1 MPFNTKLFEE
11 YYSELIFT
19 TIMLLFFLQLFSDFV
34 ETTYILLLMTLSLN
48 QNVLVL
54 LFMFSPII
62 FLVFRRTIPD
72 KLLIVAG
79 GVMIACRVVEP
90 LFDSVARMVLSGL
103 GVGCFFILF
112 PALLLFVKSDEKNQS
127 ILTFG
132 IGLSLALAASVL
144 LRTLNFTIDL
154 STHGWGQAIGWILAV
169 IGVFMLAGF
178 SKKVQDVASPDP
190 QPRVDASAGAP
201 PRLRKRSLAG
211 ITFGLAS
218 ILFFVSFVFS
228 SPVVLSR
235 WTESSYVA
243 VVSAVALMTAL
254 FALIMLYRPNLI
266 GRLTPK
272 VVLIWNLIFVALFVL
287 TVYVNQIP
295 FPDISATYPIIVPT
309 TSFLLHIPLYLMIAA
324 FPIILID
331 FMLLSHK
338 LASLELVPT
347 SRAAGIAFTLGG
359 GLYMLVLLFTLILT
373 SVWGFVPVIG
383 LLFRDMFW
391 FIFLIAGLV
400 LLIAIY
406 KVKDNIPSFD
416 APSKLPRTETIVAGL
431 LIVMFLGTLTGSI
444 AFEARPIVQSG
455 DATSLRLLTYN
466 IAQGVNDVDVKN
478 YDGQLEIVRDIDADI
493 IGLQESS
500 KIAGSSDVV
509 RFFANKLNL
518 FSYFGPKGVTGT
530 TGVALLSKYPIENP
544 RTIYHYSENVDR
556 KQTATIEAEITV
568 GSRTFT
574 VYVTHTYGRTS
585 TKMILQN
592 DILDA
597 SSGKSDVIFMGDFN
611 FRPNTEPYN
620 LTTSVLDDSWW
631 VKWPTGVD
639 SLGENNSGEIDHIF
653 LSPGT
658 IVSDCQYVTDPQS
671 DHPAYWADI
680 QW

>member
-1 MPFNTKLFEE
+1 MPVDTGLFEE

-19 TIMLLFFLQLFSDFV
+19 SIILLFFIQLFSDFV
-34 ETTYILLLMTLSLN
+34 ESTYILLLMTLSLN

-54 LFMFSPII
+54 LFMFSPVILLI
-62 FLVFRRTIPD
+62 FRRSIPD

-79 GVMIACRVVEP
+79 GVMIASRVVEP
-90 LFDSVARMVLSGL
+90 LFDTVGRMVLSGL

-112 PALLLFVKSDEKNQS
+112 PALLLFVRSDEKNQCG
-127 ILTFG
+127 LTFG
-132 IGLSLALAASVL
+132 IGLSFALAASVL

-154 STHGWGQAIGWILAV
+154 STHGWGQALGWVLAA
-169 IGVFMLAGF
+169 IGVFMLVGF
-178 SKKVQDVASPDP
+178 SKKVQGVVL
-190 QPRVDASAGAP
+190 QPRIASEP
-201 PRLRKRSLAG
+201 TSHRLRKRTLAG
-211 ITFGLAS
+211 ITFGLTS
-218 ILFFVSFVFS
+218 ILFFVSFAFS
-228 SPVVLSR
+228 SPGVISR

-243 VVSAVALMTAL
+243 VVSGVALMTTL
-254 FALIMLYRPNLI
+254 FALILLYRPHLI
-266 GRLTPK
+266 SGLTTR
-272 VVLIWNLIFVALFVL
+272 VILLWNLLFVALFVV

-295 FPDISATYPIIVPT
+295 FPDVPATYPIIVPT
-309 TSFLLHIPLYLMIAA
+309 TTFLLHIPMYLMIAS

-383 LLFRDMFW
+383 PLLRDMFW
-391 FIFLIAGLV
+391 FIVLIAGLV

-406 KVKDNIPSFD
+406 KVKDNVPTFGVPD
-416 APSKLPRTETIVAGL
+416 KLPRTETIIAVL
-431 LIVMFLGTLTGSI
+431 LIVMFLGTLTGSM
-444 AFEARPIVQSG
+444 AFEPHPVTQAG
-455 DATSLRLLTYN
+455 DPVSLRLLTYN
-466 IAQGVNDVDVKN
+466 IAQGMNDVDTKN
-478 YDGQLEIVRDIDADI
+478 YDGQLELIRGIDADV
-493 IGLQESS
+493 IGLQETS
-500 KIAGSSDVV
+500 KIAGNSDVV
-509 RFFANKLNL
+509 RYFANKLNL
-518 FSYFGPKGVTGT
+518 YSYFGPKGVTGT

-544 RTIYHYSENVDR
+544 RTIYHYCEDVDR

-568 GSRTFT
+568 GSRTLT

-597 SSGKSDVIFMGDFN
+597 SSGKSNVIFMGDFN

-631 VKWPTGVD
+631 VKWPTGVN

-658 IVSDCQYVTDPQS
+658 TVLDCEYVTDPQS
-671 DHPAYWADI
+671 DHPAYWVDI
-680 QW
+680 LW